1 MILRGGHECNFSEN
15 CVVLGKHGEHRGH
28 EGLKELAQLLR
39 EEIDLEVLQPLRAC
53 FVRFMLLSLAT

>member
-1 MILRGGHECNFSEN
+1 M
-15 CVVLGKHGEHRGH
+15 VLGKHGEHRGH